1 MLESTGTVKN
11 TESQAEDM
19 KRVHFKPF
27 FCRAGIA
34 IAMLF
39 AFSSM
44 NNPALSSPQYDGGR
58 PFFADQSE
66 SVNDGFA
73 TSRSE
78 NRSNPPTTQDN
89 PVRLEVR
96 EVPDATEVV
105 VEKEVRDVT
114 EAPTVVKSPEVV
126 DTNPSNRPVTLEEM
140 PDWQLMH
147 SNELPFGDYF
157 IDTRIVGA
165 VRYHADFSLETEYDI
180 LRELS
185 NIQKDLSQYLAI
197 GHPQETIE
205 VFFFSS
211 KDTYRKF
218 LAVELPEAPYDR
230 DALYIKLKA
239 PGMVL
244 VFRDPSIKENLRHE
258 MTHAFLHA
266 CMPYVPLWLDEGLA
280 KYFEMPRETRARVNP
295 YFTTISRK
303 ITFGQVPSLTRLEK
317 LKYFDQ
323 MGNNEYCEAW
333 SWVHFMI
340 HHSRE
345 THQMLAGYLR
355 LLAERGDRTPP
366 LEPYLTKTVPE
377 TKKAYLDHYRN
388 WKSNQESSARPNTST
403 KQSSV
408 EPTKPSSEKTPANE
422 RTTSRFALGWSESV
436 FR

>member
-1 MLESTGTVKN
+1 
-11 TESQAEDM
+11 M
-19 KRVHFKPF
+19 KRVNFKPF
-27 FCRAGIA
+27 FIRAGIA
-34 IAMLF
+34 VAMLF
-39 AFSSM
+39 VFSHGNSL
-44 NNPALSSPQYDGGR
+44 ALPLQDNTDR
-58 PFFADQSE
+58 VFFAE
-66 SVNDGFA
+66 HPENVNDGFA
-73 TSRSE
+73 ISRRDNSD
-78 NRSNPPTTQDN
+78 NQSHSSSTHDN

-96 EVPDATEVV
+96 EAVEAIE
-105 VEKEVRDVT
+105 EKETSKIT
-114 EAPTVVKSPEVV
+114 ETPRVVKPVEVK
-126 DTNPSNRPVTLEEM
+126 DDDPNNRPVTLEEM

-147 SNELPFGDYF
+147 SEELPFGDYF

-165 VRYHADFSLETEYDI
+165 VRYHADFSLEKEYDI

-197 GHPQETIE
+197 GHPKETIE
-205 VFFFSS
+205 VLFFAS

-218 LAVELPEAPYDR
+218 LAVEVPEAPYDR
-230 DALYIKLKA
+230 DALYIKQKD

-244 VFRDPSIKENLRHE
+244 VFRGPELKENLRHE

-266 CMPYVPLWLDEGLA
+266 CMSYVPLWLDEGLA
-280 KYFEMPRETRARVNP
+280 EYFEKPRETRARMNP
-295 YFTTISRK
+295 YFTSISRK
-303 ITFGQVPSLTRLEK
+303 TTFGQVPSLTRLEK

-340 HHSRE
+340 HYSRE

-355 LLAERGDRTPP
+355 LLAEYGDKIPP

-377 TKKAYLDHYRN
+377 TRKAYLDHYRN
-388 WKSNQESSARPNTST
+388 WKNNQESNARPNTSS

-408 EPTKPSSEKTPANE
+408 EPARPASEKAHE
-422 RTTSRFALGWSESV
+422 KEHTTSRFALGWTESV